1 MNIVIIEDEFLTAN
15 DLAETLKQVDP
26 GINIIAILKTVEESI
41 KFFETNT
48 DIDLI
53 FSDIMLGKKLSF
65 RIFEK
70 VKNTAPIIFCTAF
83 NEYALEAFDANGID
97 YLLKPFDKNK
107 ISGALEKYRML
118 KWKFSKVNEINK
130 VLEIIEQKVI
140 QKQSSI
146 IVYVGDKVIPVDIN
160 SIAIFYLENEI
171 TYAYTFEQVKY
182 VVRDKLDKLE
192 EKHKPLFFR
201 ANRQFLINR
210 KAIKNASQYFKRKM
224 KINLTIPFKD
234 QIIVSKIRKPIFI
247 SWLSETS

>member
-1 MNIVIIEDEFLTAN
+1 MNIVIIEDEPLTAN
-15 DLAETLKQVDP
+15 DLADTLKQVDSN
-26 GINIIAILKTVEESI
+26 INIIAILKTVEESI
-41 KFFETNT
+41 TFFETNNE
-48 DIDLI
+48 IDLI

-65 RIFEK
+65 QIFEK

-83 NEYALEAFDANGID
+83 NEYALEAFDTNGID

-118 KWKFSKVNEINK
+118 KRKFSKANDINK
-130 VLEIIEQKVI
+130 VLEIIEQKI
-140 QKQSSI
+140 LQKQSSI

-160 SIAIFYLENEI
+160 RVAIFYLENEI
-171 TYAYTFEQVKY
+171 TYAYTFEQVKF

-192 EKHKPLFFR
+192 LKHKHLFFR

-210 KAIKNASQYFKRKM
+210 KAIKNATQYFKRKM